1 MMKMQLSQQFWKEK
15 KNWKLIP
22 KFHIFPFMNEF
33 LFILAKYKDDFYKR
47 RPKSL
52 AKTLFHRK

>member
-1 MMKMQLSQQFWKEK
+1 MDHDENAIISTILERKK

-33 LFILAKYKDDFYKR
+33 LFILAKYKDDF
-47 RPKSL
+47 L
-52 AKTLFHRK
+52 